1 VQMKQMALAAA
12 CNRFHLVEQRLARWL
27 LMSADRTRSR
37 RFRMTHDVLAQ
48 MLGVR
53 RPGVTSA
60 ASALQARNL
69 IRYNRGTID
78 ILDRAALE
86 AASCECYR
94 LQAQAYK
101 KLFG

>member
-1 VQMKQMALAAA
+1 MA
-12 CNRFHLVEQRLARWL
+12 
-27 LMSADRTRSR
+27 ADRARSR

-69 IRYNRGTID
+69 IRYHRGTVD
-78 ILDRAALE
+78 ILDRAGLE
-86 AASCECYR
+86 KAACECYR
-94 LQAQAYK
+94 LQLEAYQLVLK
-101 KLFG
+101 

>member
-1 VQMKQMALAAA
+1 
-12 CNRFHLVEQRLARWL
+12 
-27 LMSADRTRSR
+27 MSSDRTRSR

-69 IRYNRGTID
+69 IRYHRGEID
-78 ILDRAALE
+78 ILDRAGLE
-86 AASCECYR
+86 KASCECYR
-94 LQAQAYK
+94 LQVEAYK
-101 KLFG
+101 QLLR